1 MKNIP
6 AAAIL
11 ILMIVAAVFAQPDKD
26 LVGTWKMDAS
36 RSKFASSS
44 DAPVLALIKFER
56 VGELLRE
63 TLNVTNAAGANTRKI
78 DYAIDGSELSNGSG
92 DERVTSKIVKKDGSI
107 ILQWIDDG
115 GVFTRSINISAD
127 GRTMTIA
134 AHDSN
139 PDLKRT
145 DDVIVFQRQ

>member
-1 MKNIP
+1 MRP
-6 AAAIL
+6 HYAAAAIV
-11 ILMIVAAVFAQPDKD
+11 ILMAVAVCAQSDD
-26 LVGTWKMDAS
+26 QLIGTWKMDAS

-44 DAPVLALIKFER
+44 DAPVLALIKYER

-63 TLNVTNAAGANTRKI
+63 TLSVTNAAGVNTRKI
-78 DYAIDGSELSNGSG
+78 DYAIDGSELVNGSG
-92 DERVTSKIVKKDGSI
+92 DERVTAKIVKQDGSI
-107 ILQWIDDG
+107 VLQWIDEG
-115 GVFTRSINISAD
+115 GVFTRSIKISAD

>member
-1 MKNIP
+1 MRP
-6 AAAIL
+6 HYAAAAIV
-11 ILMIVAAVFAQPDKD
+11 ILMAVAVCAQSDD
-26 LVGTWKMDAS
+26 QLIGTWKMDAS
-36 RSKFASSS
+36 RSKFASSI
-44 DAPVLALIKFER
+44 DAPVHALIKYER

-63 TLNVTNAAGANTRKI
+63 TLSVTNAAGVNTRKI

-92 DERVTSKIVKKDGSI
+92 DERVTSKIIKKDGSI
-107 ILQWIDDG
+107 ILQSIDDG

>member
-1 MKNIP
+1 MKSQIA
-6 AAAIL
+6 AAAIV
-11 ILMIVAAVFAQPDKD
+11 ILMAVAVCAQSDD
-26 LVGTWKMDAS
+26 QLIGTWKMDAS

-107 ILQWIDDG
+107 VLQWIDDG